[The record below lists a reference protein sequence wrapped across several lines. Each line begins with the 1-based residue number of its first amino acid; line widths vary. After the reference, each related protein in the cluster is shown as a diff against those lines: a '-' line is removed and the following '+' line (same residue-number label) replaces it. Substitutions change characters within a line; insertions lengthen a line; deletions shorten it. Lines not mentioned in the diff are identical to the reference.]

1 MSLTRF
7 FIVPILILT
16 FQGIY
21 AQSGFYHTD
30 SVRQIKLYFYVSDWD
45 SVLDSLYIEGLEN
58 RALADVEIDGVYYDS
73 VGVRYK
79 GYSSV
84 SVNRIKNPFNIKL
97 DYVINDQNHRGFN
110 KIKLSNV
117 IQDPSF
123 LREVLS
129 YEIARKYMPAPE
141 SNYANLFIND
151 TLWGVY
157 TNVEAV
163 NKDFLAKHYASR
175 NNTFFKCNPDQLDLN
190 GENSNLGNAPGTD
203 SSSYSP
209 YYSIKSDFGW
219 SDLYTLIDTL
229 NNFSS
234 SIESVL
240 NVDRALWMHAFN
252 YSLVN
257 FDSYVGYAQNYYLYK
272 DVAGRFNPIM
282 WDLNMSFASFRFT
295 DASLFYD
302 GFTIAESSTLDP
314 LTHLNN
320 ISVYPRPLLRKL
332 LENDSYK
339 RMYIAHLRTIMEE
352 NFTNQEYATRGLE
365 LQNMLDVHVQSD
377 TNKFYTYND
386 FIDNLNTT
394 VSDLI
399 DYPGI
404 TQLMDDRVVFL
415 ADYPGVL
422 GAPTITTP
430 AYSPQNFN
438 LGDSLWITSS
448 VTDASSITLAYRFGS
463 NEVFK
468 YLEMLDD
475 GMHQDEDPNDLIY
488 GAAIPNTGN
497 NIQYYIY
504 AENDSAGRFSPE
516 RAAYEYHSIQ
526 SQLINS
532 ELVINEIM
540 ANNQSVVA
548 DQDGEFDDWIELYNT
563 SSYDVSTGG
572 LHLSDDYL
580 NLIKWPIPNLVI
592 PPDNYLIIWADS
604 DSEQDGLHANF
615 KLSSGGEGLYLSYD
629 GTAILDDLIFFNQTI
644 DLAYGRSPNGTG
656 NFTELSP
663 TFNGNNDLSTISV
676 AETPI
681 EFSCFP
687 NPANQILTIEYS
699 ISDPAVVELR
709 SVAGHLIKTISLNE
723 AKNTID
729 LDINDLNNGIYF
741 ISLRSDKTLKIKK
754 IIKL

>member
-1 MSLTRF
+1 MRLTRF

-16 FQGIY
+16 FQGVY
-21 AQSGFYHTD
+21 GQAGFYHVD
-30 SVRQIKLYFYVSDWD
+30 SVREIKLHFYEADWD
-45 SVLDSLYIEGLEN
+45 SVLDSLYIEGLES
-58 RALADVEIDGVYYDS
+58 RTLADVEIDGVYYDS

-97 DYVINDQNHRGFN
+97 DYIINDQNHRGFN
-110 KIKLSNV
+110 KLKLSNV

-123 LREVLS
+123 LREVMS

-157 TNVEAV
+157 ANVEAV

-175 NNTFFKCNPDQLDLN
+175 NNTFFKCNPGQLDLN

-203 SSSYSP
+203 TSNYTP
-209 YYSIKSDFGW
+209 YYTIKSDFGW
-219 SDLYTLIDTL
+219 GDLYTLIDTL

-252 YSLVN
+252 YGLVN
-257 FDSYVGYAQNYYLYK
+257 FDSYVGYAQNYYLYQ
-272 DVAGRFNPIM
+272 DVTGRFNPIL

-302 GFTIAESSTLDP
+302 GFSVAESSTLDP
-314 LTHLNN
+314 LTHLNS

-332 LENDSYK
+332 LENDIYK

-352 NFTNQEYATRGLE
+352 NFTNQEYASRGLA
-365 LQNMLDVHVQSD
+365 LQNMLDLHIQND
-377 TNKFYTYND
+377 TNKFYSYTD

-404 TQLMDDRVVFL
+404 TNLMEDRVDFL
-415 ADYPGVL
+415 ADYPGIL
-422 GAPTITTP
+422 GAPTIAAP

-463 NEVFK
+463 NEVFE
-468 YLEMLDD
+468 YLEMYDD
-475 GMHQDEDPNDLIY
+475 GIHQDGNPNDFVY
-488 GAAIPNTGN
+488 GAAIPNVGN

-504 AENDSAGRFSPE
+504 AENDSSGRFSPE

-526 SQLINS
+526 SQLTNNEI
-532 ELVINEIM
+532 VINELM

-548 DQDGEFDDWIELYNT
+548 DQDGEYDDWIELYNT

-572 LHLSDDYL
+572 LHLSDDHL
-580 NLIKWPIPNLVI
+580 NLLKWPIPNLVI
-592 PPDNYLIIWADS
+592 PPNNYLIVWADS
-604 DSEQDGLHANF
+604 DSDQDGLHANF
-615 KLSSGGEGLYLSYD
+615 KLASGGGEGLYLSYD
-629 GTAILDDLIFFNQTI
+629 STAILDDLIFFNQTI
-644 DLAYGRSPNGTG
+644 DMAYGRSPNGTG

-663 TFNGNNDLSTISV
+663 TFNGNNDFSGILH
-676 AETPI
+676 EHPI
-681 EFSCFP
+681 DFSCFP
-687 NPANQILTIEYS
+687 NPANQKITIQYS
-699 ISDPAVVELR
+699 ISEPALVELR
-709 SVAGHLIKTISLNE
+709 SVAGHLIKTIPLNE

-729 LDINDLNNGIYF
+729 LNINDLNNGIYF
-741 ISLRSDKTLKIKK
+741 ISLRSDNALKIKK

>member
-1 MSLTRF
+1 MILTRS
-7 FIVPILILT
+7 FIVSLFLLT
-16 FQGIY
+16 IQGVS
-21 AQSGFYHTD
+21 AQAGFYQTD
-30 SVRQIKLYFYVSDWD
+30 SVREIKLYFYESNWD
-45 SVLDSLYIEGLEN
+45 AVLDSLYIEGLEN
-58 RALADVEIDGVYYDS
+58 RTLADVEIDGVYYDS

-97 DYVINDQNHRGFN
+97 DYIINDQNHRGFN
-110 KIKLSNV
+110 KLKLSNV

-123 LREVLS
+123 LREALS
-129 YEIARKYMPAPE
+129 YEIARKYMPSPE
-141 SNYANLFIND
+141 ANYANLFIND

-163 NKDFLAKHYASR
+163 NKDFLTKHYASR
-175 NNTFFKCNPDQLDLN
+175 NNTFFKCNPNQLDLN
-190 GENSNLGNAPGTD
+190 GENANLSDAPGTD
-203 SSSYSP
+203 TSSYEP
-209 YYSIKSDFGW
+209 YYTLKSDFGW
-219 SDLYTLIDTL
+219 GDLYTLIDTL

-234 SIESVL
+234 SIENVL
-240 NVDRALWMHAFN
+240 NVDRVLWMHAFN
-252 YSLVN
+252 YGLVN
-257 FDSYVGYAQNYYLYK
+257 FDSYVGYAQNYYLYQ
-272 DVAGRFNPIM
+272 DVTGRFNPIL

-302 GFTIAESSTLDP
+302 GFSVAESSTLDP
-314 LTHLNN
+314 LTHLNS

-332 LENDSYK
+332 LENDIYK

-352 NFTNQEYATRGLE
+352 NFTNQEYAIRGLL
-365 LQNMLDVHVQSD
+365 LQNMLDLHVQND
-377 TNKFYTYND
+377 TNKFYSYTD

-404 TQLMDDRVVFL
+404 TNLMEDRVDFL
-415 ADYPGVL
+415 ADYPGIL
-422 GAPTITTP
+422 GAPTIAAP

-438 LGDSLWITSS
+438 LGDSLWITSMVS
-448 VTDASSITLAYRFGS
+448 EASNVILAYRFGT
-463 NEVFK
+463 NEVFNNI
-468 YLEMLDD
+468 EMHDD
-475 GMHQDEDPNDLIY
+475 GIHQDGNSNDFTY
-488 GAAIPNTGN
+488 GAAIPNVGN

-504 AENDSAGRFSPE
+504 AENDSSGRFSPE

-526 SQLINS
+526 SQLTNNEI
-532 ELVINEIM
+532 VINELM

-548 DQDGEFDDWIELYNT
+548 DQDGEYDDWIELYNT

-572 LHLSDDYL
+572 LHLSDDHL
-580 NLIKWPIPNLVI
+580 NLLKWPIPNLVI

-615 KLSSGGEGLYLSYD
+615 KLSSGGEALYLSYD
-629 GTAILDDLIFFNQTI
+629 STTILDDLIFFNQTI

-663 TFNGNNDLSTISV
+663 TFNGNNDFSGILH
-676 AETPI
+676 EHPI
-681 EFSCFP
+681 DFSCFP
-687 NPANQILTIEYS
+687 NPANEILTIQYS
-699 ISDPAVVELR
+699 ISEPTLAELR
-709 SVAGHLIKTISLNE
+709 SVAGHLIKAIPLNE

-729 LDINDLNNGIYF
+729 LNINNLNNGIYF
-741 ISLRSDKTLKIKK
+741 ISLRNDNLLKIKK

>member
-1 MSLTRF
+1 
-7 FIVPILILT
+7 
-16 FQGIY
+16 
-21 AQSGFYHTD
+21 
-30 SVRQIKLYFYVSDWD
+30 
-45 SVLDSLYIEGLEN
+45 
-58 RALADVEIDGVYYDS
+58 
-73 VGVRYK
+73 
-79 GYSSV
+79 
-84 SVNRIKNPFNIKL
+84 
-97 DYVINDQNHRGFN
+97 
-110 KIKLSNV
+110 
-117 IQDPSF
+117 
-123 LREVLS
+123 
-129 YEIARKYMPAPE
+129 
-141 SNYANLFIND
+141 
-151 TLWGVY
+151 
-157 TNVEAV
+157 
-163 NKDFLAKHYASR
+163 
-175 NNTFFKCNPDQLDLN
+175 
-190 GENSNLGNAPGTD
+190 
-203 SSSYSP
+203 
-209 YYSIKSDFGW
+209 
-219 SDLYTLIDTL
+219 
-229 NNFSS
+229 
-234 SIESVL
+234 
-240 NVDRALWMHAFN
+240 
-252 YSLVN
+252 
-257 FDSYVGYAQNYYLYK
+257 
-272 DVAGRFNPIM
+272 
-282 WDLNMSFASFRFT
+282 
-295 DASLFYD
+295 
-302 GFTIAESSTLDP
+302 
-314 LTHLNN
+314 
-320 ISVYPRPLLRKL
+320 
-332 LENDSYK
+332 
-339 RMYIAHLRTIMEE
+339 MEE

-404 TQLMDDRVVFL
+404 TQLMEDRVVFL